1 MMKLCPLRCQICHSQ
16 MRIITF
22 INDAGSLDK
31 ILNHIGELT

>member
-1 MMKLCPLRCQICHSQ
+1 